1 MIWFQGIK
9 NITDALAAKGLL
21 KDTLIVFTTDN
32 GGWPCAGAHHIASHL
47 ISLLLPLTCSLL
59 QAAPTCHYGRYSCS
73 QVNMPTQHARSGSK
87 MTVWEGGVRGNAFIA
102 GAGLPTHLQA
112 SSTSHHIISH
122 HVTCTG
128 HT

>member
-73 QVNMPTQHARSGSK
+73 QVNMPTACTQWLQDDR
-87 MTVWEGGVRGNAFIA
+87 VGGRCAWQRLYCRGRPAHPF
-102 GAGLPTHLQA
+102 
-112 SSTSHHIISH
+112 
-122 HVTCTG
+122 TG
-128 HT
+128 